1 MLSRSHLL
9 KKTLKAEKEQATVD
23 GKPVFGIKG
32 PSVLNYFTYYDVIQG
47 TTIDYMHCV
56 LQRACKLLLN
66 LWFAP
71 AYAGNIF
78 SASSEIDTVNKRL
91 LEIKPPDLITRVPR
105 SLEDRR
111 FWKASELRSW
121 LLFYSLPC
129 LFGILAEECFQH
141 LACFVEVLW
150 LMLQDSIT

>member
-1 MLSRSHLL
+1 M
-9 KKTLKAEKEQATVD
+9 Q
-23 GKPVFGIKG
+23 
-32 PSVLNYFTYYDVIQG
+32 VIFF
-47 TTIDYMHCV
+47 V
-56 LQRACKLLLN
+56 
-66 LWFAP
+66 
-71 AYAGNIF
+71 
-78 SASSEIDTVNKRL
+78 SSEIDTVNKRL

-141 LACFVEVLW
+141 LACFVEALW
-150 LMLQDSIT
+150 LMLQDSITEHDLLQSERLLIFVRCLEQFTERDT